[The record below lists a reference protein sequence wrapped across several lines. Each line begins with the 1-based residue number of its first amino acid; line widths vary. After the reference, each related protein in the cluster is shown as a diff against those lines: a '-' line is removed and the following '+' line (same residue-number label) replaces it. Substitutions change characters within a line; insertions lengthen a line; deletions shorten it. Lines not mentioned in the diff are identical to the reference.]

1 MKGTDMINLDAYKVC
16 PYARDIAVNSL
27 EMKIRDFMSQER
39 NTERRMKIR
48 NYIAKL
54 RILRKAA

>member
-1 MKGTDMINLDAYKVC
+1 
-16 PYARDIAVNSL
+16 
-27 EMKIRDFMSQER
+27 MSQER

-54 RILRKAA
+54 RILRKAAWENLKREDLFPLFLHLIYLTIMF